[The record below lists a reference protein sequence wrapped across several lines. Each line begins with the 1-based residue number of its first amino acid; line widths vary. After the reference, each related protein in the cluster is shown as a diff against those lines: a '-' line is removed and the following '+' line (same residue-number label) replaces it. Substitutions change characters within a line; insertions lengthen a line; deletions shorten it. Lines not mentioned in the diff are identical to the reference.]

1 MATTTVLGVSHYYQ
15 LTGDQPPGES
25 SLSAAGTPLPLVFI
39 HGWLLSHKYWQ
50 PVIDQL
56 SSEHLCLA
64 YDLRGFGESRYGL
77 AEHSPGIPAAA
88 QAWGASTSPYGLGA
102 YARDLAAL
110 LKQLDLGP
118 VWLVGH
124 SLGGSVA
131 LWMAHC
137 YPHLVQGVV
146 CLNSGGGLY
155 LEREFQQFR
164 QAGQTIVGWRR
175 PWLRYTLL
183 PLLLTRM
190 MVHRP
195 LAYDWGLDRCLDLLQ
210 ADGAAALGS
219 LLESTTEAEVHL
231 LPRLVADLT
240 QPVYFIAGRQDP
252 VMNLRY
258 VNHLASYLKTS
269 SQGDNVVI
277 EIEDC
282 GHLAMV
288 EQPEMVAKAL
298 RKILAASH
306 RPLETGQKIWTQA
319 SK

>member
-1 MATTTVLGVSHYYQ
+1 MATTTVFGVPHYYQ
-15 LTGDQPPGES
+15 LTEA
-25 SLSAAGTPLPLVFI
+25 SLSGAEGAALSLVFI

-56 SSEHLCLA
+56 SLEHRCLA

-77 AEHSPGIPAAA
+77 ADHCPDIPAAA
-88 QAWGASTSPYGLGA
+88 QAWGASASPYGLGA

-110 LKQLDLGP
+110 LQQLNLGP

-137 YPHLVQGVV
+137 FPELVQGVV
-146 CLNSGGGLY
+146 CLNSGGGIY

-164 QAGQTIVGWRR
+164 RAGQYIVGWRR

-195 LAYDWGLDRCLDLLQ
+195 LDYSWGRDRCLDLLQ
-210 ADGAAALGS
+210 SDGAAALGS

-231 LPRLVADLT
+231 LPRLVAALR
-240 QPVYFIAGRQDP
+240 QPVHFVAGRQDQ

-258 VNHLASYLKTS
+258 VNHLAGYLQAS
-269 SQGDNVVI
+269 RQGQNTVT
-277 EIEDC
+277 EIENC

-288 EQPEMVAKAL
+288 EQPVVVAKVLQA
-298 RKILAASH
+298 ILAAAPVAPDFS
-306 RPLETGQKIWTQA
+306 R
-319 SK
+319 S

>member
-1 MATTTVLGVSHYYQ
+1 MATNTVFGVSHYYQ
-15 LTGDQPPGES
+15 LSGKRPLTT
-25 SLSAAGTPLPLVFI
+25 AGAPLPLVFI

-56 SSEHLCLA
+56 SAEHLCLA

-77 AEHSPGIPAAA
+77 AEHCPGIPAAA

-110 LKQLDLGP
+110 LEQLNLGP
-118 VWLVGH
+118 VGLVGH

-137 YPHLVQGVV
+137 FPNLVQRVV
-146 CLNSGGGLY
+146 CMNSGGGLY

-164 QAGQTIVGWRR
+164 QAGQYIVSWRR

-195 LAYDWGLDRCLDLLQ
+195 LAYDWGRDRCLDLLQ

-231 LPRLVADLT
+231 LPRLVAELN
-240 QPVYFIAGRQDP
+240 QPVHFIAGRQDQ

-258 VNHLASYLKTS
+258 VNHLASYLKSS
-269 SQGDNVVI
+269 SQGQNPVI

-288 EQPEMVAKAL
+288 EQPQVVAKSL
-298 RKILAASH
+298 REILATSY
-306 RPLETGQKIWTQA
+306 RPLETSPKI
-319 SK
+319 

>member
-1 MATTTVLGVSHYYQ
+1 MAITSVFGVPHYYQ
-15 LTGDQPPGES
+15 LTEASLPCAEGA
-25 SLSAAGTPLPLVFI
+25 SLSVVCI

-50 PVIDQL
+50 PIIDQL
-56 SSEHLCLA
+56 SLEHRCLA

-77 AEHSPGIPAAA
+77 ADHFPGIPVAA
-88 QAWGASTSPYGLGA
+88 QDEGASASPYGLGA

-110 LKQLDLGP
+110 LKQLNLGP

-137 YPHLVQGVV
+137 FPELVQGVV
-146 CLNSGGGLY
+146 CLNSGGGIY

-164 QAGQTIVGWRR
+164 QAGQYIVGWRR

-195 LAYDWGLDRCLDLLQ
+195 LDYSWGRDRCLDLLQ
-210 ADGAAALGS
+210 ADGAAALGT

-231 LPRLVADLT
+231 LPRLVATLR
-240 QPVYFIAGRQDP
+240 QPVYFVAGRQDQ

-258 VNHLASYLKTS
+258 VKHLAGYLQAS
-269 SQGDNVVI
+269 RQGQNTVT
-277 EIEDC
+277 EIENC
-282 GHLAMV
+282 GHLAMI
-288 EQPEMVAKAL
+288 EQPIVVAKVIQG
-298 RKILAASH
+298 ILAATPATYQS
-306 RPLETGQKIWTQA
+306 
-319 SK
+319 S